1 LKMVAGNDQQQF
13 SLSSNDF
20 ELFNIPVGF
29 KLNRQLLDER
39 WKNLQR
45 SIHPD
50 NFSTHEAVSQRVAM
64 QYSVRVNEA
73 YQRLKFPLKRAA
85 YLCELNGVRI
95 QAEENTRMPAEFLV
109 QQIQWRE
116 QLEETASLSEVG
128 FLHEK
133 LLAAKEAAFLRCE
146 AFIDI
151 DKDWLNAA
159 VEVRALMFMERFE
172 IDIDKRL
179 EQLESL

>member
-1 LKMVAGNDQQQF
+1 MVAGKDLQQF

-20 ELFNIPVGF
+20 ELFNLPIGF
-29 KLNRQLLDER
+29 KLNRHLLDDR
-39 WKNLQR
+39 WKNLLR

-50 NFSTHEAVSQRVAM
+50 NFTTHEAASQRVAM

-95 QAEENTRMPAEFLV
+95 QTQVNTTMPAEFLL
-109 QQIQWRE
+109 QHIQWRE
-116 QLEETASLSEVG
+116 QLEETASLSGMVG
-128 FLHEK
+128 LHEE

-146 AFIDI
+146 SFIDR
-151 DKDWLNAA
+151 DKDWTNAA

-172 IDIDKRL
+172 IDINKRL
-179 EQLESL
+179 EQLENA

>member
-1 LKMVAGNDQQQF
+1 LKMVVGHDLQHF

-20 ELFNIPVGF
+20 ELFNLPVGF

-50 NFSTHEAVSQRVAM
+50 NFSTHEAASQRVAM

-95 QAEENTRMPAEFLV
+95 QAEENTHMPAEFLI

-146 AFIDI
+146 AFIDT
-151 DKDWLNAA
+151 DKDCLNAA

-179 EQLESL
+179 QQLESA

>member
-1 LKMVAGNDQQQF
+1 MVAGHDLQHF

-20 ELFNIPVGF
+20 ELFNLPVGF

-50 NFSTHEAVSQRVAM
+50 NFSTHEAASQRVAM

-85 YLCELNGVRI
+85 YLCELSGVRI
-95 QAEENTRMPAEFLV
+95 QAEENTRMPAEFLI

-116 QLEETASLSEVG
+116 QLEESASLSEMGV
-128 FLHEK
+128 LQEK
-133 LLAAKEAAFLRCE
+133 LLAAKEAAFLHCE
-146 AFIDI
+146 ALI
-151 DKDWLNAA
+151 DKDQDLTNAA
-159 VEVRALMFMERFE
+159 VEVRGLMFMERFE
-172 IDIDKRL
+172 IDMDKRL
-179 EQLESL
+179 EQLENA

>member
-1 LKMVAGNDQQQF
+1 MVAVKDLQHF

-20 ELFNIPVGF
+20 ELFNLPMGF
-29 KLNRQLLDER
+29 KLNRHLLDDR

-50 NFSTHEAVSQRVAM
+50 NFSMHEAASQRVAM

-95 QAEENTRMPAEFLV
+95 QAEENTSMPADFLL

-116 QLEETASLSEVG
+116 QLEETASLSAMVG
-128 FLHEK
+128 LHEE
-133 LLAAKEAAFLRCE
+133 LLAAKEAAFLRCD
-146 AFIDI
+146 AFIDS
-151 DKDWLNAA
+151 DKDWTNAA

-172 IDIDKRL
+172 VDIDKRI
-179 EQLESL
+179 EQLENA

>member
-1 LKMVAGNDQQQF
+1 MVAVKDLQHF

-20 ELFNIPVGF
+20 ELFNLPIGF
-29 KLNRQLLDER
+29 KLNRHLLDDR

-50 NFSTHEAVSQRVAM
+50 NFSTHEAASQRVAM
-64 QYSVRVNEA
+64 QYAVRVNEA

-95 QAEENTRMPAEFLV
+95 HAEENTSMPAEFLLR
-109 QQIQWRE
+109 QIQWRE
-116 QLEETASLSEVG
+116 RLEETTSLSDMVG
-128 FLHEK
+128 LHEE

-146 AFIDI
+146 TLIDS
-151 DKDWLNAA
+151 DKDWTNAA
-159 VEVRALMFMERFE
+159 AEVRALMFMERFE
-172 IDIDKRL
+172 VDIDKRL
-179 EQLESL
+179 EQLESA